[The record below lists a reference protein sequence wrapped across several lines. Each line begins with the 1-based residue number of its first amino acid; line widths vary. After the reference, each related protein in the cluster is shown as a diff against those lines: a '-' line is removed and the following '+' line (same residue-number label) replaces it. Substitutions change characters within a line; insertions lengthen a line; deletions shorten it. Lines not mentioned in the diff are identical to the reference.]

1 MRADEIQKDAQTLF
15 ARARGNYLWCAQR
28 GEHDSYAYAQ
38 MATIALLGLAPMAD
52 VEAVADEGRA
62 IMNARY
68 EDMLRQLDEAT
79 Q

>member
-15 ARARGNYLWCAQR
+15 ARARGDYLESAQR

-62 IMNARY
+62 IMNARH
-68 EDMLRQLDEAT
+68 EAIQHALDEVT